1 MQAALEK
8 ELEDIETGATNEV
21 NNDGDAE
28 MAGAEVAKK
37 EDDEVSEAGSEDLEQ
52 ESSDDDEEDE
62 EEGEGEG
69 DEDMEMADGDEKAV
83 EAKATN
89 GEKKPAEGKQPE
101 VMVH

>member
-8 ELEDIETGATNEV
+8 ELEEVEAGATKET
-21 NNDGDAE
+21 DGDAE
-28 MAGAEVAKK
+28 MAGAETKK

-52 ESSDDDEEDE
+52 ESSDDDDDEE

-69 DEDMEMADGDEKAV
+69 DGDEDMEMAEGGEEKPA
-83 EAKATN
+83 EGAQPQTN
-89 GEKKPAEGKQPE
+89 GEKGKPE